1 MRSTA
6 GTRYVNGVSFTAGG
20 RVRGAGGGNGGSGG

>member
-6 GTRYVNGVSFTAGG
+6 GTRYVNGVSFTKGG
-20 RVRGAGGGNGGSGG
+20 RVRGAGGGSNGG